1 MNVPGTFIES
11 RPWTDGVVEEHRS
24 LGTSPHGVQLN
35 EPLRGWAAFSA
46 TFRVMFVEEARKS
59 VEFAKKRQMVL
70 FPLLLTL
77 VTAISTIGLQF
88 LVGDST
94 AQTSDIDS
102 KTFTWQELRFAL
114 HLPLFMFSLGM
125 GTFAFMGR
133 DAIVRRTATKNYLLA
148 APALQPL
155 PNSMAHFVYFV
166 KDMLFYVLLILTP
179 IISGMALGILLD
191 GVSGIRTPLL
201 WSSLPWTW
209 LAMATTLGQGLA
221 LSFLASSLWLR
232 GRPFTLVGPVFIV
245 ALGIAVGVG
254 VLPTDLLLWGLAAQA
269 SQSGVAI
276 LLGLALSVGI
286 GFLAAQLILDDF
298 DVSVVEQGDLLEP
311 MYNRLGFLGRGEIRL
326 IVAKEFVDLFRS
338 GAIKKMTVS
347 YAIPLLVLLGM
358 AWLVDFAEAPIPIN
372 LLSYAPFLG
381 FFGFNFY
388 SWLTILDSPDFM
400 NGLPLKVPD
409 LIRAKVVVYFLATS
423 WISLIFIVLMAWRLD
438 EWASLPTSIIVMF
451 ANSVYIVALTAFL
464 MGLRP
469 NKAIFDASIMV
480 WFWIGT
486 VLPLLGLF
494 LLSFTQGDV
503 SLYGNWWERASQD
516 GLAATAQMYDETM
529 VQQGYIGMIAISV
542 GLMFAS
548 AVLWKLMDRR
558 WGRAEFSN

>member
-1 MNVPGTFIES
+1 MPGTFIES

-232 GRPFTLVGPVFIV
+232 GRPFTLVGPVVIV

>member
-1 MNVPGTFIES
+1 MSVPGTFIES
-11 RPWTDGVVEEHRS
+11 RPWTDGVAEEHRS
-24 LGTSPHGVQLN
+24 LGTSSHGVQLN

-232 GRPFTLVGPVFIV
+232 GRPFTLVGPVVIV

-254 VLPTDLLLWGLAAQA
+254 VLPADLLLWGLAAQA

-298 DVSVVEQGDLLEP
+298 DVSVIEQGDLLEP

>member
-1 MNVPGTFIES
+1 MTVSGTFIES
-11 RPWTDGVVEEHRS
+11 RPWTDEVVEDHRP
-24 LGTSPHGVQLN
+24 LGTSSHGVQLN

-209 LAMATTLGQGLA
+209 LAMSTTLGQGLA

-232 GRPFTLVGPVFIV
+232 GRPFTLVGPLLIV
-245 ALGIAVGVG
+245 VLGISIGVG
-254 VLPTDLLLWGLAAQA
+254 FLPADLLLWGLQLKPVRAAPPF
-269 SQSGVAI
+269 SSVWPCP
-276 LLGLALSVGI
+276 LALA
-286 GFLAAQLILDDF
+286 LW
-298 DVSVVEQGDLLEP
+298 LL
-311 MYNRLGFLGRGEIRL
+311 N
-326 IVAKEFVDLFRS
+326 
-338 GAIKKMTVS
+338 
-347 YAIPLLVLLGM
+347 
-358 AWLVDFAEAPIPIN
+358 
-372 LLSYAPFLG
+372 
-381 FFGFNFY
+381 
-388 SWLTILDSPDFM
+388 
-400 NGLPLKVPD
+400 
-409 LIRAKVVVYFLATS
+409 
-423 WISLIFIVLMAWRLD
+423 
-438 EWASLPTSIIVMF
+438 
-451 ANSVYIVALTAFL
+451 
-464 MGLRP
+464 
-469 NKAIFDASIMV
+469 
-480 WFWIGT
+480 
-486 VLPLLGLF
+486 
-494 LLSFTQGDV
+494 
-503 SLYGNWWERASQD
+503 
-516 GLAATAQMYDETM
+516 
-529 VQQGYIGMIAISV
+529 
-542 GLMFAS
+542 
-548 AVLWKLMDRR
+548 
-558 WGRAEFSN
+558 

>member
-1 MNVPGTFIES
+1 VSGTFIES
-11 RPWTDGVVEEHRS
+11 RPWTDEVVEDHRP
-24 LGTSPHGVQLN
+24 LGTSSHGVQLN

-209 LAMATTLGQGLA
+209 LAMSTTLGQGLA

-232 GRPFTLVGPVFIV
+232 GRPFTLVGPLLIV
-245 ALGIAVGVG
+245 VLGISIGVG
-254 VLPTDLLLWGLAAQA
+254 FLPADLLLWGLAAQA
-269 SQSGVAI
+269 SQSGAAI

-286 GFLAAQLILDDF
+286 GFVAAQLILDDF